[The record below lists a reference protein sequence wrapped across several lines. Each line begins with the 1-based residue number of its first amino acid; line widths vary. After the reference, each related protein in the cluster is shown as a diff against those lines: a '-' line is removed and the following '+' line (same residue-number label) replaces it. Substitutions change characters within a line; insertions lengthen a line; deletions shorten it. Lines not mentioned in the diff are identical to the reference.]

1 MQRLNSRGDRWPACA
16 QAMYE
21 MAHQPVFFVFI
32 LLIICLFYIRK
43 PTHLSIWTRGSD
55 MYHHLTVY
63 FFSSDHFS
71 TIPTLH
77 LGVSVRSYLVNPP
90 PLLSPS
96 LPLSILFDP
105 LSILHCLV
113 TVEKEGVHTL
123 YYNSLSQVSWKYTA
137 PWEREAS
144 EKDVLGQ
151 LKYIVQT
158 CCSCGS

>member
-16 QAMYE
+16 QAMHE

-90 PLLSPS
+90 PLVSPS

-113 TVEKEGVHTL
+113 TVEKEGVHM
-123 YYNSLSQVSWKYTA
+123 LSETRIRQGRGVSRVGYVSDTDTPGIRPGYVSTA
-137 PWEREAS
+137 CPRIP
-144 EKDVLGQ
+144 KQ
-151 LKYIVQT
+151 
-158 CCSCGS
+158 